1 MYKLLIKRALDI
13 VVSFV
18 MIGALS
24 PLLLA
29 ISFILIPINKG
40 SPFFI
45 QERPGKNEKLF
56 KLIKFKTMIDRE
68 LMSKKYIN
76 LDEGKIDILRT
87 TKFGN
92 FLRVTSLDELPE
104 LINVLKGEMSLVG
117 PRPLLREYLDIYT
130 HEHKKRH
137 ESRPGITGL
146 AQVMGRNAISWKD
159 KLNLDIDYVNNISFS
174 GDLKILI
181 STFLTIFKFNQVNS
195 SKSETMSKLYKGYEY

>member
-40 SPFFI
+40 SFFI

-68 LMSKKYIN
+68 LMSKKY
-76 LDEGKIDILRT
+76 
-87 TKFGN
+87 
-92 FLRVTSLDELPE
+92 
-104 LINVLKGEMSLVG
+104 
-117 PRPLLREYLDIYT
+117 
-130 HEHKKRH
+130 
-137 ESRPGITGL
+137 
-146 AQVMGRNAISWKD
+146 
-159 KLNLDIDYVNNISFS
+159 
-174 GDLKILI
+174 
-181 STFLTIFKFNQVNS
+181 
-195 SKSETMSKLYKGYEY
+195 KS